1 MTSTAMTSTLDSLG
15 IKRAGAATTTTTT
28 TPAKKSATTLGQGDF
43 LQLLTAQLKNQ
54 DPFAPMD
61 NTQMVAQMAQFSSVA
76 GISEMNTTLASIAT
90 KLNAT
95 TPSDAM
101 NYVGKTVLTQ
111 GTTAYGRASGG
122 LAGQV
127 ELDGA
132 ASDVS
137 VTISDAQGAVVK
149 QMSLGTQKGGTVGYD
164 WDGKTPDGKEAG
176 SGPFTISVSA
186 SNGNTTVGSRSLV
199 WAPVQSVS
207 MPSTGAPV
215 LTVAGLG
222 QVQLSAVR
230 SVG

>member
-1 MTSTAMTSTLDSLG
+1 MASDVMDSTLDSLG
-15 IKRAGAATTTTTT
+15 IARAGSATSGTTAAAS
-28 TPAKKSATTLGQGDF
+28 AKKTTLGQTDF
-43 LQLLTAQLKNQ
+43 LKLLTAQLKNQ

-76 GISEMNTTLASIAT
+76 GISEMNTTLTSLAN
-90 KLNAT
+90 KLTGT
-95 TPSDAM
+95 TPAAAI

-111 GTTAYGRASGG
+111 GTTAYGRTSGG

-127 ELDGA
+127 ELDAA
-132 ASDVS
+132 ASNVT
-137 VTISDAQGAVVK
+137 VTIADASGGVLK
-149 QMSLGTQKGGTVGYD
+149 SLSLGAQKAGTASYD
-164 WDGKTPDGKEAG
+164 WDGKTDDGKTAG

-186 SNGNTTVGSRSLV
+186 NNGSAAVTSRSLV

-207 MPSTGAPV
+207 LPSNGSPV

-230 SVG
+230 AVG

>member
-1 MTSTAMTSTLDSLG
+1 MASDVMDSTLDSLG
-15 IKRAGAATTTTTT
+15 ITRAGGATTGTTAAAS
-28 TPAKKSATTLGQGDF
+28 AKKTTLGQADF
-43 LQLLTAQLKNQ
+43 LKLLTAQLKNQ

-76 GISEMNTTLASIAT
+76 GISEMNTTLTSLSN
-90 KLNAT
+90 KLSGT
-95 TPSDAM
+95 TPAAAI

-111 GTTAYGRASGG
+111 GTTAYGRTSGG

-127 ELDGA
+127 ELDAA
-132 ASDVS
+132 ASDVT
-137 VTISDAQGAVVK
+137 VTISDASGGVVK
-149 QMSLGTQKGGTVGYD
+149 SLSLGAQKAGTASYD
-164 WDGKTPDGKEAG
+164 WDGKTADGKSAG

-186 SNGNTTVGSRSLV
+186 NNGNAAVVSRSLV

-207 MPSTGAPV
+207 LPSTGSPV

-230 SVG
+230 AVG

>member
-1 MTSTAMTSTLDSLG
+1 MASDVMDSTLDSLG
-15 IKRAGAATTTTTT
+15 IARAGSATSGATAAAS
-28 TPAKKSATTLGQGDF
+28 AKKTTLGQTDF
-43 LQLLTAQLKNQ
+43 LKLLTAQLKNQ

-76 GISEMNTTLASIAT
+76 GISEMNTTLTSLAN
-90 KLNAT
+90 KLTGT
-95 TPSDAM
+95 TPAAAI

-111 GTTAYGRASGG
+111 GTTAYGRTSGG

-127 ELDGA
+127 ELDAA
-132 ASDVS
+132 ASNVT
-137 VTISDAQGAVVK
+137 VTIADASGGVVK
-149 QMSLGTQKGGTVGYD
+149 SLSLGAQKAGTASYD
-164 WDGKTPDGKEAG
+164 WDGKTDDGKTAG

-186 SNGNTTVGSRSLV
+186 NNGSAAVTSRSLV

-207 MPSTGAPV
+207 LPSNGSPV

-230 SVG
+230 AVG

>member
-1 MTSTAMTSTLDSLG
+1 MTSTAMSSTLDNLG
-15 IKRAGAATTTTTT
+15 IKRAGATTTATTTK
-28 TPAKKSATTLGQGDF
+28 PAKKSATTLDQGDF

-76 GISEMNTTLASIAT
+76 GISEMNTTLGAIAT

-95 TPSDAM
+95 KPSDAM

-111 GTTAYGRASGG
+111 GNTAYGRASGG
-122 LAGQV
+122 LAGQI

-132 ASDVS
+132 ASDVA
-137 VTISDAQGAVVK
+137 VTIADANGAVVK
-149 QMSLGTQKGGTVGYD
+149 SLSLGSQQGGTVGYD
-164 WDGKTPDGKEAG
+164 WDGKTADGKEAG
-176 SGPFTISVSA
+176 AGPFTISVSA
-186 SNGNTTVGSRSLV
+186 MNGNTAVGSRSLV

-207 MPSTGAPV
+207 MPATGSPV